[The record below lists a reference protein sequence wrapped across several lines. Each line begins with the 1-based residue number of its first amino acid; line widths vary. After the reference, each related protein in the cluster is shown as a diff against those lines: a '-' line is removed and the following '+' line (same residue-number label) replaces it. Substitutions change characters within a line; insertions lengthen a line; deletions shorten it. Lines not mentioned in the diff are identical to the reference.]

1 MNCEFCNKTL
11 SNKGALVQ
19 HQKNTKYCLQIQG
32 KISNN
37 YTCAFCD
44 SNYTTNQYL
53 INHEKKCKDNNME
66 NIKKRLLKIKE
77 YEAKMKEYDN
87 IIKKLEIKEYETKIK
102 DLESKISSL
111 QGAIEVY
118 EKNQECL
125 HEIAKNPK
133 TTNNTTNN
141 TKILNIQTPL
151 DFSNKEKIQNII
163 NEKYN
168 SSYLHDGQKGVA
180 KFAVDHILK
189 DEQGDLSYICTDP
202 SRYVFKYK
210 DINGGLVK
218 DLEAK
223 KLTTALIDNGL
234 ESKSHNMFI
243 NLWTDEDGKVD
254 GKRCSELLIKA
265 TDIINLKENNT
276 EFKKQLVNMTCK

>member
-11 SNKGALVQ
+11 SNKGALLQ

-66 NIKKRLLKIKE
+66 NIKQKLLKTKE
-77 YEAKMKEYDN
+77 YEET
-87 IIKKLEIKEYETKIK
+87 IKN
-102 DLESKISSL
+102 LESEISSL
-111 QGAIEVY
+111 KGAIKVY
-118 EKNQECL
+118 EKNQDCL

-151 DFSNKEKIQNII
+151 DFNNKEKLQNII

-223 KLTTALIDNGL
+223 KLTNALIDNGL
-234 ESKSHNMFI
+234 EHKSNNMFI
-243 NLWTDEDGKVD
+243 NLWTDEEGKVD
-254 GKRCSELLIKA
+254 GKKCSELISKA
-265 TDIINLKENNT
+265 SDIINLKEDNT
-276 EFKKQLVNMTCK
+276 EFKRQLVNMTCK